1 MINAIKFSIE
11 EIEASDQ
18 YFDHTGA
25 DRQGSRITSPMI
37 LGNMRANGVL
47 AACSVAVGAA
57 SLSGSQSA
65 RLMGTYSTPLRMPA
79 SPARVSQ
86 RSLDLSARLAVAR

>member
-37 LGNMRANGVL
+37 LGNMRANGVRKL
-47 AACSVAVGAA
+47 GVI
-57 SLSGSQSA
+57 LD
-65 RLMGTYSTPLRMPA
+65 
-79 SPARVSQ
+79 PARDARQGGTV
-86 RSLDLSARLAVAR
+86 RRLLPPMRIVLSRTRRI